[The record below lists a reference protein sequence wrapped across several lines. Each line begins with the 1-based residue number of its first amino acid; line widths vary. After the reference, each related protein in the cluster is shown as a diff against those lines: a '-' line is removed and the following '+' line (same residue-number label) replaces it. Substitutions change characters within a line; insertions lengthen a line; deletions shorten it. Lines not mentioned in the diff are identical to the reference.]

1 MYGNAAVISYVRLTQ
16 QGGAAP
22 VTASAEE
29 TRVWEK
35 RDSKWVLVSGCGPG
49 WMRAPSMMSIAC
61 LGVECL
67 SPTRVHA
74 GALPQKHQ

>member
-16 QGGAAP
+16 KGGAAP

-35 RDSKWVLVSGCGPG
+35 RDGKWVLVSGWGPG
-49 WMRAPSMMSIAC
+49 WMRAPYMMCIAC
-61 LGVECL
+61 LGVE
-67 SPTRVHA
+67 
-74 GALPQKHQ
+74 